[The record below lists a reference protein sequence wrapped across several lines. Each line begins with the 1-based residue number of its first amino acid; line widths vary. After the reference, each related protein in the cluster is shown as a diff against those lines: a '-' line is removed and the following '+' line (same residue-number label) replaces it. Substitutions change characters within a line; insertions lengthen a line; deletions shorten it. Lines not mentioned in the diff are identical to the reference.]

1 MPQKST
7 VYWMLQDIKKLL
19 ERNSLVLAVLATVMI
34 GVLSLSA
41 VPKLNL
47 ELGIKSGDKYLH
59 FIAYF
64 GLSIIW
70 YFALRNKIP
79 KKLFNI
85 IVPLGLIFYGIIL
98 ELLQGG
104 LTSYRTGDIYDALAN
119 TVGVIAGLVL
129 FKGII
134 KWYRTI

>member
-1 MPQKST
+1 
-7 VYWMLQDIKKLL
+7 MLQDIKKLL
-19 ERNSLVLAVLATVMI
+19 EHNALILAILATIII

-64 GLSIIW
+64 GLSTLW
-70 YFALRNKIP
+70 YFALRNRIQKRV
-79 KKLFNI
+79 FNFF
-85 IVPLGLIFYGIIL
+85 VPLALIFYGIIL
-98 ELLQGG
+98 ELLQSGI
-104 LTSYRTGDIYDALAN
+104 TTYRTGDIYDALAN
-119 TVGVIAGLVL
+119 TAGVVIGLVL
-129 FKGII
+129 FNRII

>member
-1 MPQKST
+1 
-7 VYWMLQDIKKLL
+7 MLQDIKKLL
-19 ERNSLVLAVLATVMI
+19 EHNALILAILATIII

-64 GLSIIW
+64 GLSTLW
-70 YFALRNKIP
+70 YFALRNRVQKRV
-79 KKLFNI
+79 FNFF
-85 IVPLGLIFYGIIL
+85 VPLALIFYGIIL
-98 ELLQGG
+98 ELLQSGI
-104 LTSYRTGDIYDALAN
+104 TTYRTGDIYDAIAN
-119 TVGVIAGLVL
+119 TAGVVIGLVL
-129 FKGII
+129 FKRII

>member
-1 MPQKST
+1 
-7 VYWMLQDIKKLL
+7 MLQDIKKLL
-19 ERNSLVLAVLATVMI
+19 EHNALILAILATIII

-70 YFALRNKIP
+70 YFALRNRIQKRA
-79 KKLFNI
+79 FNFF
-85 IVPLGLIFYGIIL
+85 VPLALIFYGIIL
-98 ELLQGG
+98 EGLQSGI
-104 LTSYRTGDIYDALAN
+104 TTYRTGDIYDALAN
-119 TVGVIAGLVL
+119 TAGVIVGLVL
-129 FKGII
+129 FNRII